1 MASEPVRSTSIV
13 TAPKDYSIPGAQ
25 QIRPLSIR
33 ASFDGSGSAA
43 AWLPAVQILDN
54 NGNVLSTHADPNVS
68 VAAGGSA
75 DVTWFPGVKPQA
87 SASSSVQTA
96 PSVAT
101 FYRRTSGGDAAQTIG
116 AGATA
121 NLTWAHAAL
130 PSDGSITGPIIGNA
144 FVSINIDCIAVVYL
158 RVGWEDGAYQKT
170 AVIGTNSR
178 DVPADV
184 VSSANYMVTNSPLNV
199 DTHDWV
205 IDAQPN
211 AFLNGDLLHCYAI
224 NGDVVPRDVEQ
235 AWLVLHVWPAT
246 GYTGNIPNFPH

>member
-1 MASEPVRSTSIV
+1 MADRQYKPLGTVN
-13 TAPKDYSIPGAQ
+13 APADWVLPANLELLVK
-25 QIRPLSIR
+25 R
-33 ASFDGSGSAA
+33 AFAHFDGTGAA
-43 AWLPAVQILDN
+43 GAFLPTLQVLDDA
-54 NGNVLSTHADPNVS
+54 GRTVLEVPQDAS
-68 VAAGGSA
+68 VAAG
-75 DVTWFPGVKPQA
+75 
-87 SASSSVQTA
+87 SSVEASWAPFLRTIPASTPSGGATA
-96 PSVAT
+96 PTVAT

-144 FVSINIDCIAVVYL
+144 FASINIDCIAVVYL
-158 RVGWEDGAYQKT
+158 RVGWEDGAYQKA

-224 NGDVVPRDVEQ
+224 NGDVIPRNIEQ
-235 AWLVLHVWPAT
+235 AWLVIHAWPAT
-246 GYTGNIPNFPH
+246 GYTGIIPRWPE